1 MTNLTQQTGQPI
13 EAGQTAEPDLTGP
26 RVGASTRVPAWPVRY
41 VIGFSR
47 FARQR
52 SVAAFW
58 TVVGV
63 ALVVL
68 AIAAPLI
75 SPYDPLEPDFKKVAQ
90 EPTGENWF
98 GTDFLGRDQLSR
110 VIWGGRVSL
119 FVAVTSTLLG
129 VGAGALWGLAS
140 GYLGGRVDLLSQRL
154 LEVIASV
161 PALILAMLLAFV
173 LGASMW
179 TVIVAIA
186 FTKIVAGTRV
196 IRSVAL
202 SIRETPYVDAAR
214 SIGASHWR
222 IMFQHVAPQTF
233 APFLVLFSAGIG
245 IAILTEASLGFVGLG
260 VAPPTP
266 TWGGML
272 GQAAINLQPDWW
284 MVVFPGLII
293 TIAVL
298 AFNLAADGLRDVLD
312 PRMRG
317 AIT

>member
-1 MTNLTQQTGQPI
+1 MTNLSQPTSQPI
-13 EAGQTAEPDLTGP
+13 EVGRPAGPELTGP
-26 RVGASTRVPAWPVRY
+26 RVRAPGRVRAGALGYALAF
-41 VIGFSR
+41 GR

-52 SVAAFW
+52 PVAAFW
-58 TVVGV
+58 TLIGV
-63 ALVVL
+63 ALVIVSL
-68 AIAAPLI
+68 AAPLI
-75 SPYDPLEPDFKKVAQ
+75 APYDPLEPDFKKVAQ
-90 EPTGENWF
+90 EPTGANWF

-110 VIWGGRVSL
+110 IIWGGRVSL
-119 FVAVTSTLLG
+119 FVAVTATLLG
-129 VGAGALWGLAS
+129 VGSGALWGLAS
-140 GYLGGRVDLLSQRL
+140 GYLGGRVDLLSQRV
-154 LEVIASV
+154 LEIIASV

-173 LGASMW
+173 LGASVW

-214 SIGASHWR
+214 SVGASEWR
-222 IMFQHVAPQTF
+222 IMFLHIAPQTF

-245 IAILTEASLGFVGLG
+245 IAILTEAALGFVGLG
-260 VAPPTP
+260 ISPPTP

-272 GQAAINLQPDWW
+272 GQAAINLQPSWW
-284 MVVFPGLII
+284 MVVFPGLVI

-298 AFNLAADGLRDVLD
+298 AFNLAADGIRDVLD

-317 AIT
+317 TLD

>member
-1 MTNLTQQTGQPI
+1 ML
-13 EAGQTAEPDLTGP
+13 L
-26 RVGASTRVPAWPVRY
+26 
-41 VIGFSR
+41 
-47 FARQR
+47 
-52 SVAAFW
+52 VAAS
-58 TVVGV
+58 
-63 ALVVL
+63 
-68 AIAAPLI
+68 IAAPLI
-75 SPYDPLEPDFKKVAQ
+75 SPYGPLEPDFKKVAQ
-90 EPTGENWF
+90 EPTSENWF

-110 VIWGGRVSL
+110 IIWGGRVSL
-119 FVAVTSTLLG
+119 FVAVTATLLG
-129 VGAGALWGLAS
+129 VTAGAFWGLAS
-140 GYLGGRVDLLSQRL
+140 GYLGGTVDLLSQRI
-154 LEVIASV
+154 LEIIASV
-161 PALILAMLLAFV
+161 PALILAMLLAYV
-173 LGASMW
+173 LGASVW
-179 TVIVAIA
+179 TAIVAIA

-214 SIGASHWR
+214 SVGASEWR
-222 IMFQHVAPQTF
+222 IMFLHVAPQTF

-245 IAILTEASLGFVGLG
+245 IAILTEATLGFVGLG

>member
-1 MTNLTQQTGQPI
+1 M
-13 EAGQTAEPDLTGP
+13 
-26 RVGASTRVPAWPVRY
+26 
-41 VIGFSR
+41 IGVLLM
-47 FARQR
+47 
-52 SVAAFW
+52 VA
-58 TVVGV
+58 
-63 ALVVL
+63 

-75 SPYDPLEPDFKKVAQ
+75 SPYDPLEPDFKKVNT
-90 EPTGENWF
+90 EPTRENWF

-110 VIWGGRVSL
+110 ILWGGRVSL
-119 FVAVTSTLLG
+119 FVAVTATLLG
-129 VGAGALWGLAS
+129 VSAGALWGLAS
-140 GYLGGRVDLLSQRL
+140 GYLGGRVDLLSQRV
-154 LEVIASV
+154 LEIIASV

-173 LGASMW
+173 LGASVW

-186 FTKIVAGTRV
+186 FTKIVAGTRI

-214 SIGASHWR
+214 SIGASQWR
-222 IMFQHVAPQTF
+222 IMFLHVAPQTF

-245 IAILTEASLGFVGLG
+245 IAILTEAALGFVGLG

-272 GQAAINLQPDWW
+272 GQAAINLQPSWW

>member
-1 MTNLTQQTGQPI
+1 MTNLTQPTGQQF
-13 EAGQTAEPDLTGP
+13 EAGRPEDPDLTAP
-26 RVGASTRVPAWPVRY
+26 RVGASGHVQAWASRY
-41 VIGFSR
+41 ARGISS

-58 TVVGV
+58 TFIGV
-63 ALVVL
+63 ALLVVS
-68 AIAAPLI
+68 IAAPVI
-75 SPYDPLEPDFKKVAQ
+75 SPYDPLEPDFKKVAG
-90 EPTGENWF
+90 EPTSENWF

-173 LGASMW
+173 LGASVW
-179 TVIVAIA
+179 TVIVAIS

-196 IRSVAL
+196 IRAVAL

>member
-1 MTNLTQQTGQPI
+1 MANLSQPTSKPI
-13 EAGQTAEPDLTGP
+13 ESGRPADPDLTG
-26 RVGASTRVPAWPVRY
+26 TRVQPPGRGRGWALGY
-41 VIGFSR
+41 AQGIGR
-47 FARQR
+47 FVRQR
-52 SVAAFW
+52 TVAAFW
-58 TVVGV
+58 TFVGV
-63 ALVVL
+63 ALVIVSV
-68 AIAAPLI
+68 AAPLI
-75 SPYDPLEPDFKKVAQ
+75 SPYDPLEPDFKKVAG
-90 EPTGENWF
+90 EPTSENWF

-110 VIWGGRVSL
+110 VIWGGRVFL

-173 LGASMW
+173 LGASVW

-202 SIRETPYVDAAR
+202 SVRETPYVDAAR
-214 SIGASHWR
+214 SVGASHWR
-222 IMFQHVAPQTF
+222 IMFLHVAPQTF